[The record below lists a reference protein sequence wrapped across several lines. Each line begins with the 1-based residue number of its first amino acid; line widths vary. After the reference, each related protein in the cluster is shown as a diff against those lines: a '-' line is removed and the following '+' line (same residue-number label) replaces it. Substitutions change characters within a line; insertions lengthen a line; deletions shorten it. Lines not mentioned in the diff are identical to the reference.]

1 MTIQAILSSALE
13 ERCQRNVKYS
23 LRAFARDLKISPQSL
38 SHIMNG
44 RRGISLK
51 TGSALAKQLGFDTEQ
66 TKLFLNLVDVEFA
79 RSSVR
84 KRAAQKKVLDSKAVL
99 TSSEES
105 QVLSGWYHLA
115 LLTLL
120 QTKPKSY
127 EPRFLAKRLGITLHE
142 AKSSLD
148 RLLRLGMIHEDR
160 AGRMTVKQDYF
171 INPSGTSNEAVK
183 RFHEQMLE
191 QTRKAIFCQ
200 TTEERDLFTIFL
212 PVDPAQVSE
221 IREEIRKFSSFIET
235 KYSNSKTNKKEVY
248 ALGLQYIRI
257 GEKEETT

>member
-183 RFHEQMLE
+183 RFHE
-191 QTRKAIFCQ
+191 